1 MACMRRNGYVN
12 IRNLILLVFG
22 LLLTGVFYIRYGSI
36 IKPLVFTAVI
46 LSLSLLYSL
55 LFNKSN
61 TDERPAFME
70 DSFTYIRKDDIERI
84 AERINKLIRSIK
96 SRSRENERLTIVA
109 RFMSE
114 LDEFE
119 DAVPELAAN
128 YKKSFAYAQ
137 RSASIEQEL
146 DELERKAVKAKGSA
160 RQIYEKALN
169 EKRLTLHEI
178 QNIKSSLDESESRL
192 HYILSTLQ
200 KIEAIVEAAG
210 LNDELSD
217 DDMESLNTH
226 LETFS
231 ESLKDVISSM
241 KL

>member
-1 MACMRRNGYVN
+1 MACMRRNGYIN
-12 IRNLILLVFG
+12 MRNLILLVFG
-22 LLLTGVFYIRYGSI
+22 LILTGVFYIRYGSI

-46 LSLSLLYSL
+46 LSLSILYTL
-55 LFNKSN
+55 LFSESDTDKSQV
-61 TDERPAFME
+61 FKE
-70 DSFTYIRKDDIERI
+70 DSFTNMRKDDIDRI

-96 SRSRENERLTIVA
+96 SKSHNNERLTIVA
-109 RFMSE
+109 RCMSE

-146 DELERKAVKAKGSA
+146 AELERKAAKAKGSA
-160 RQIYEKALN
+160 RQNYEKALR
-169 EKRLTLHEI
+169 EKRLTLTEI
-178 QNIKSSLDESESRL
+178 LNIKGSLEESESKL

-200 KIEAIVEAAG
+200 KIEAIVEAAE

-217 DDMESLNTH
+217 DDMESLNIH